1 MRAILCGPPI
11 QHRRNA
17 SFFMPKEQA
26 RSRYSPLSSAQW
38 ANLLGSKWSPKR
50 PPKRKSTKWTCC
62 GVAAS
67 FEVSK
72 CEIEHVIHGKTER
85 LPLLDKNSDGT
96 VPKPLFPVAKI
107 LSGVQSLGIS

>member
-1 MRAILCGPPI
+1 MGQFVGIQVPI
-11 QHRRNA
+11 RTFPTVVRRKT
-17 SFFMPKEQA
+17 SKEEV
-26 RSRYSPLSSAQW
+26 
-38 ANLLGSKWSPKR
+38 NKVDLLR
-50 PPKRKSTKWTCC
+50 CC
-62 GVAAS
+62 VS